1 MNIKNIKRG
10 MKMKILYE
18 DTPKSVLI
26 KAYRNKMKENPK
38 NFTTV
43 YNNTESIPSLK
54 RPCLLAT
61 GKSISWVE
69 FSRLP
74 RNMVAVQCFLYGVII
89 DGVTTVGDEEE

>member
-54 RPCLLAT
+54 RPLLIAT
-61 GKSISWVE
+61 RESISWVE

-74 RNMVAVQCFLYGVII
+74 RNMVAVQCFLYGVVI